1 MKFFSADDYGAY
13 GRAKEETTRGEASR
27 FFALAQ
33 ADAAAR
39 ERAIASAN
47 EADRFAFQA
56 AVQDARA
63 MEDRNRFDLQQAIQ
77 NRNYGDQRSDV
88 EFNRSLMLSQEDRAK
103 DQAKLRR
110 EESVFNRKLAED
122 DARLM
127 GLEDESIGASIAGSL
142 AAAEESLNAQQAAFK
157 RAQDALTQSKG
168 KLAAA
173 GFTFRGDNFVR
184 PNLDPLLPEAEK
196 KKLAE
201 ARAALEQNYFDAVAA
216 KADADREFRIALKN
230 ASEVRTSAIRNQ
242 MFPGQGVVTS
252 GRTGKKYSF
261 GPQMGGPA
269 ASGGAMPSNVTD
281 IPRDPSTGRLV
292 VPGATPRSATPPPA
306 ARQTDE
312 EFGPPA
318 PVSPIV
324 ARQSATQGRPSPAR
338 QQIEALGPMTDETFR
353 TALARFTPAER
364 NDAYRTIRAL
374 TFKSLGLN
382 PYSEQLRIGESRL
395 FRNPDSYMLDLAQTP
410 EFTTYW
416 KSMDPEEKARILQ
429 AALIEADTGGAGRY
443 SRFGIDLPSYGP
455 AGSAQRFE

>member
-1 MKFFSADDYGAY
+1 MAYVFANDIGGFQGAREREQ
-13 GRAKEETTRGEASR
+13 GR
-27 FFALAQ
+27 FDVLARQ
-33 ADAAAR
+33 AAADQ

-47 EADRFAFQA
+47 EADRFAYQA
-56 AVQDARA
+56 AARDAQL
-63 MEDRNRFDLQQAIQ
+63 MEDRNRFQLQQALQ
-77 NRNYGDQRSDV
+77 ERDREERRGDALFNRRLMLGQERREQARLNLAERRFKADEDAFNKQLELDRQLEGQEGEALAQRYMEIVPQLKSIDEQMEGLRDTDELRRKEAVELGLIVGPKGFDV
-88 EFNRSLMLSQEDRAK
+88 PPAMVDIAKQQALRAKASEFNNELKRIAELQKAAK
-103 DQAKLRR
+103 DKQTLLLRDKYNLDR
-110 EESVFNRKLAED
+110 SAGRMGAVLTER
-122 DARLM
+122 
-127 GLEDESIGASIAGSL
+127 GLEGRGRIIPFPQVPASAVGS
-142 AAAEESLNAQQAAFK
+142 
-157 RAQDALTQSKG
+157 G
-168 KLAAA
+168 
-173 GFTFRGDNFVR
+173 
-184 PNLDPLLPEAEK
+184 LP
-196 KKLAE
+196 
-201 ARAALEQNYFDAVAA
+201 VTVI
-216 KADADREFRIALKN
+216 DRVDGGGL
-230 ASEVRTSAIRNQ
+230 
-242 MFPGQGVVTS
+242 
-252 GRTGKKYSF
+252 
-261 GPQMGGPA
+261 GP
-269 ASGGAMPSNVTD
+269 
-281 IPRDPSTGRLV
+281 

>member
-13 GRAKEETTRGEASR
+13 GRAKEETTRGEAGR

-39 ERAIASAN
+39 ERAIASAD

-63 MEDRNRFDLQQAIQ
+63 MEDHNRFDLQQA
-77 NRNYGDQRSDV
+77 NQRSDA

-103 DQAKLRR
+103 EQAKLKR
-110 EESVFNRKLAED
+110 EESAFNRKLAED

-173 GFTFRGDNFVR
+173 GYTFRGDNFVR

-216 KADADREFRIALKN
+216 KADSDREFRIALKN
-230 ASEVRTSAIRNQ
+230 ASEMRTSAIRNQ

-261 GPQMGGPA
+261 GPPMVDPRAVPAPAPA
-269 ASGGAMPSNVTD
+269 APMT
-281 IPRDPSTGRLV
+281 
-292 VPGATPRSATPPPA
+292 A
-306 ARQTDE
+306 A
-312 EFGPPA
+312 PPA
-318 PVSPIV
+318 PTTNWIDAVSP
-324 ARQSATQGRPSPAR
+324 SGRP
-338 QQIEALGPMTDETFR
+338 
-353 TALARFTPAER
+353 
-364 NDAYRTIRAL
+364 YRV
-374 TFKSLGLN
+374 
-382 PYSEQLRIGESRL
+382 
-395 FRNPDSYMLDLAQTP
+395 
-410 EFTTYW
+410 
-416 KSMDPEEKARILQ
+416 
-429 AALIEADTGGAGRY
+429 
-443 SRFGIDLPSYGP
+443 
-455 AGSAQRFE
+455 QR